1 MYGCKLA
8 LVPDDP
14 VEDIEIPVLAVLVVV
29 VPAPARLALP
39 AF

>member
-8 LVPDDP
+8 LVAESP
-14 VEDIEIPVLAVLVVV
+14 VELIEIPVLAVLVVV
-29 VPAPARLALP
+29 VPAPARLEPP